1 MSIMIKSNKYVL
13 YYLEMTNNV
22 DKKNRYYKYCKYK
35 ENDKITIQNIN
46 KEINRQMKLYD
57 NGDIVNRNYVE
68 LMDIFSDESYTI
80 SIYGGSNDKKVEEEY
95 QKLIK
100 LPQYRLR
107 PKPKLKREMYDNSYS
122 EEMIQNDFNER
133 LISNEKHNRKI
144 ENKKTILKNKLIE
157 RYSINKFI
165 EGDINTIKK
174 YFNDFID
181 KNETLNEIK
190 ENIKN
195 NPNEKILC
203 SCGVYYTRT
212 NRSHHYKKY
221 HTIKLNNNI

>member
-1 MSIMIKSNKYVL
+1 
-13 YYLEMTNNV
+13 
-22 DKKNRYYKYCKYK
+22 
-35 ENDKITIQNIN
+35 
-46 KEINRQMKLYD
+46 
-57 NGDIVNRNYVE
+57 
-68 LMDIFSDESYTI
+68 
-80 SIYGGSNDKKVEEEY
+80 
-95 QKLIK
+95 
-100 LPQYRLR
+100 
-107 PKPKLKREMYDNSYS
+107 
-122 EEMIQNDFNER
+122 
-133 LISNEKHNRKI
+133 
-144 ENKKTILKNKLIE
+144 LKNKLIE
-157 RYSINKFI
+157 RYSINKII

-221 HTIKLNNNI
+221 HTKPKCIIID